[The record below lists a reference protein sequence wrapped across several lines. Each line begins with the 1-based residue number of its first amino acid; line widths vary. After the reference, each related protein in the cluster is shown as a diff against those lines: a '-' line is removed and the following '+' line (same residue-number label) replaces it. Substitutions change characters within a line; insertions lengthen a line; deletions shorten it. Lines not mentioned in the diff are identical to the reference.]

1 MNGYLIL
8 YDGLTIELLGLNLT
22 SHVLD
27 QELSLYYEP
36 ESIKQTTISTITNKG
51 FHFKQLYL
59 YLVISAWKCIIFLLI
74 LVKRNVICNILPLSS
89 IIIFDISLLFFILDS
104 NQY

>member
-27 QELSLYYEP
+27 QELSLYYKP
-36 ESIKQTTISTITNKG
+36 ESIKQTTIFN
-51 FHFKQLYL
+51 HKQG
-59 YLVISAWKCIIFLLI
+59 ISFQTTLPISYDFCMEMHYFSFNSSQKE
-74 LVKRNVICNILPLSS
+74 CNL
-89 IIIFDISLLFFILDS
+89 
-104 NQY
+104 